1 MQRVL
6 DRHRQVILEYDGG
19 RARAAAAAVDRH
31 EVRSGLDR
39 RVEVLLDPPR
49 RELDADRPALDQRPD
64 LLDPRAQLRHRVDV
78 GEARRRVRVLAGAHE
93 VDFVR
98 ARSYGAATSSRGAV
112 EITKDLET
120 DVRGRHVIVVEDIA
134 DSGLTMRVVVER
146 IAAGR
151 LASLRRCALLVREGC
166 PPEDEP
172 DYAGL
177 RVGPGF
183 VVGYGID
190 YAERYRG
197 LRDIRALPSAQRSQ
211 T

>member
-6 DRHRQVILEYDGG
+6 DRHRQVILEHDGG

-78 GEARRRVRVLAGAHE
+78 GEARRR
-93 VDFVR
+93 VR